1 MKYTFSLLSA
11 FLILVS
17 YSCKQEKKD
26 DANKMAEVIAVHD
39 QLMPEMGTLTKLIGE
54 LNSKVDSTEIGIKYE
69 AAKKDLQ
76 NAHKSMMD
84 WMKGFGDNFDSDEI
98 LNGKA
103 LSPDKQKLLEE
114 ERDKIEEIKKR
125 MESSIERAEDLLNS
139 QK

>member
-103 LSPDKQKLLEE
+103 LSADKQKLLEE